1 MLFDG
6 RILDVKKWKEV
17 HPGSKELIEK
27 HLGEDISKRFRF
39 IKHSD
44 LSWAALYSLQIGYL
58 K

>member
-1 MLFDG
+1 MIFDG

-17 HPGSKELIEK
+17 HPGSKELIVK

-44 LSWAALYSLQIGYL
+44 LSWAVLYSLQIGYL
-58 K
+58 N